1 MLLDRFFMEYI
12 EYIIIAILFLLL
24 VFIMLKANFYKNFY
38 ENYNDGVSIIDN
50 GEVVDCNTK
59 LLELF
64 KYENKKQFLSLHPFE
79 LSPPLQPDGSF
90 SVDIAG
96 EMMQKAKKDG
106 TSSFD
111 WVFLT
116 SDKKEQWVEISII
129 KPNSLLYK
137 DRYFMIWKDIS
148 KRLEAENKLKEFNQ
162 NLETMISKEIEKN
175 KEQERMLFVQ
185 SKQAKVGEMISMIAH
200 QWRQPLAAISSTVIN
215 LKMKILLSGDDKT
228 KLIEYIDTELDDI
241 ESYTQTLTQT
251 IDDFRDFYKIDKI
264 AHVNSIN
271 VPIEKTFSI
280 VKNSLESHDIQV
292 SFELN
297 SKEKIAMY
305 ENELI
310 QVFLDIFQNAQD
322 NFDINDI
329 ENKQIKIST
338 KDFDDFIQIS
348 FSDNGGGIKD
358 DIIEKIF
365 EPYFSTK
372 QEKNGTGLG
381 LYMCSKIIKE
391 HHKGNIKA
399 INEDLG
405 VCFQIELK
413 KVVKDG
419 NSSRA

>member
-1 MLLDRFFMEYI
+1 M
-12 EYIIIAILFLLL
+12 
-24 VFIMLKANFYKNFY
+24 
-38 ENYNDGVSIIDN
+38 G
-50 GEVVDCNTK
+50 
-59 LLELF
+59 
-64 KYENKKQFLSLHPFE
+64 
-79 LSPPLQPDGSF
+79 
-90 SVDIAG
+90 
-96 EMMQKAKKDG
+96 
-106 TSSFD
+106 
-111 WVFLT
+111 
-116 SDKKEQWVEISII
+116 
-129 KPNSLLYK
+129 
-137 DRYFMIWKDIS
+137 
-148 KRLEAENKLKEFNQ
+148 
-162 NLETMISKEIEKN
+162 
-175 KEQERMLFVQ
+175 
-185 SKQAKVGEMISMIAH
+185 
-200 QWRQPLAAISSTVIN
+200 RQPLAAISSTVIN

-264 AHVNSIN
+264 AHVNSMG

-399 INEDLG
+399 IN
-405 VCFQIELK
+405 
-413 KVVKDG
+413 
-419 NSSRA
+419 